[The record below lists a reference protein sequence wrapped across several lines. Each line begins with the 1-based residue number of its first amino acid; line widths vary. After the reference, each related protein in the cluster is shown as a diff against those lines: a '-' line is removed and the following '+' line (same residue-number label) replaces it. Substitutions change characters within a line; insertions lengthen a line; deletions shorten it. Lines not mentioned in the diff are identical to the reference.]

1 MIYLDNAATTK
12 PSKSV
17 VDSMMQVYEIQYG
30 NASSLH
36 QFGRQAKKL
45 LEDSRRIFAQS
56 IGAKAQ
62 DIIITSGGTES
73 NNIALHAL
81 AKKRPHKKHIISSSI
96 EHASVKNV
104 LKDFMAQGYDI
115 TFLPVNEQGIV
126 DMIDLQTAITEDTAF
141 VTIMSVNNEV
151 GSRQPIEDI
160 ATLLREKDIPFH
172 TDYVQAYGTFKID
185 VMSMPVTALSVSAHK
200 INGPKGI
207 GFLYLNHAATYT
219 SLLKGGGQEH
229 DMRPGTEN
237 IPSIVGF
244 ATAVSELDSMDLQ
257 RHYTLLSQCLKEA
270 LEKQGID
277 GVINGQWEGISKNTK
292 IQNIWVKQ
300 PAQKIL
306 TQLDLNGVM
315 VSAGSACT
323 AGSLNPSDVLL
334 AMYPNE
340 PQRAK
345 ESIRISF
352 SKETTVEDIERFV
365 EILGRFTV

>member
-12 PSKSV
+12 PSKKV
-17 VDSMMQVYEIQYG
+17 VESMMQAYEMVYG

-36 QFGRQAKKL
+36 QFGRMAKKA

-56 IGAKAQ
+56 INANVQ

-73 NNIALHAL
+73 NNMALHAL
-81 AKKRPHKKHIISSSI
+81 AKKTPHKKHIISSSI

-104 LKDFMAQGYDI
+104 LKDFMLQGYDI
-115 TFLPVNEQGIV
+115 TFLPVNDKGVISLT
-126 DMIDLQTAITEDTAF
+126 DLQSALREETCF

-151 GSRQPIEDI
+151 GSQQPIEEI
-160 ATLLREKDIPFH
+160 AHLLSERQIPFH
-172 TDYVQAYGTFKID
+172 TDFVQGYG
-185 VMSMPVTALSVSAHK
+185 VVEMSVETLPITALSVSAHK

-207 GFLYLNHAATYT
+207 GFLYLKNAKMHT
-219 SLLKGGGQEH
+219 SLLKGGGQEQ

-237 IPSIVGF
+237 IPTIVGF
-244 ATAVSELDSMDLQ
+244 AEAVSDLSLSDAN
-257 RHYTLLSQCLKEA
+257 RHYERLASKLKQSIA
-270 LEKQGID
+270 QSGLD
-277 GVINGQWEGISKNTK
+277 VVINGQWSGDGKIEK

-300 PAQKIL
+300 SAQKIL

-323 AGSLNPSDVLL
+323 AGSLNPSNVLL
-334 AMYPNE
+334 EMYPDQPN
-340 PQRAK
+340 RAK

-352 SKETTVEDIERFV
+352 SKETTDEEVERFV
-365 EILGRFTV
+365 EILSRFTV